1 MEVQQYGTS
10 NTAMKSKYT
19 TEKSLISTRDCD
31 ISSFQVFNFP
41 RPLTN
46 VKFGSGLEMKLV
58 TDTIQTVTKIFFF
71 CIGSTDSEEH
81 YYKSLYKDE
90 TDKGMSS

>member
-1 MEVQQYGTS
+1 
-10 NTAMKSKYT
+10 
-19 TEKSLISTRDCD
+19 
-31 ISSFQVFNFP
+31 
-41 RPLTN
+41 
-46 VKFGSGLEMKLV
+46 MKLV
-58 TDTIQTVTKIFFF
+58 TNTIQTVTKNFF